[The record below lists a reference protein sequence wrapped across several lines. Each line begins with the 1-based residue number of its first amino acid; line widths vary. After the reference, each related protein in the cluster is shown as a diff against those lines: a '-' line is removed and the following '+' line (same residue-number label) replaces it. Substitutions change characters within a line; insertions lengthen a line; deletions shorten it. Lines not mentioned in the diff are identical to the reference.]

1 MKQLGRVK
9 TVLASAN
16 SICVMHNERRM
27 REERSNDFGRR
38 EGSETIIARRL
49 IEVGQSV
56 ARTKEEEEGENA
68 IGSKRSPDR
77 SMIA

>member
-1 MKQLGRVK
+1 MKQLGRDERR
-9 TVLASAN
+9 LSSSAN

-27 REERSNDFGRR
+27 GEERSNDFGRR

-56 ARTKEEEEGENA
+56 ARTKGEEGENA
-68 IGSKRSPDR
+68 IGSKRSPAVR
-77 SMIA
+77 